1 MFHVDQRPKLT
12 GDLDRIEI
20 STTELM
26 IYGKTKNIMKLKS
39 LSNLEKLWVY
49 TVNQEQFDTIIGL
62 INPKFLYIKE
72 MRVENLSSLESL
84 SNIETLELEWNPKA
98 SKLWDITQNTLLNSL
113 TIIDFKRLN
122 DIRDIPSCK
131 NLESLR
137 LEGGIW
143 NTLKLNTLEPLK
155 YLSNLK
161 YLILSN
167 INTKDESLEPVS
179 HLTWLR
185 ELGISNQFPTEEY
198 ARLSVALPNTQCK
211 YFQPYIHLSNPIDD
225 KDIMVVGKRK
235 PLLNSKVD
243 MKKLK
248 KYEEQFKSLQDK
260 YRDLSD

>member
-1 MFHVDQRPKLT
+1 MFHVDQRPKST

-26 IYGKTKNIMKLKS
+26 IHGKTKNITKLKS

-49 TVNQEQFDTIIGL
+49 TVNQEEFDTIIGL
-62 INPKFLYIKE
+62 VNPQFLYVKE
-72 MRVENLSSLESL
+72 MRVEDLSSLESL

-98 SKLWDITQNTLLNSL
+98 SRLWDITKNTSLKSL

-122 DIRDIPSCK
+122 DIRNIQRCK
-131 NLESLR
+131 KLESLH

-155 YLSNLK
+155 HLSNLK
-161 YLILSN
+161 YLFLSN
-167 INTKDESLEPVS
+167 ISAKDESLEPVS
-179 HLTWLR
+179 QLTGLQ
-185 ELGISNQFPTEEY
+185 ELKISNQFPTEEY
-198 ARLSVALPNTQCK
+198 ARLSVTLPNTQCE
-211 YFQPYIHLSNPIDD
+211 YFQPYIYLSNSIDD
-225 KDIMVVGKRK
+225 KDIMVIGKRK

-243 MKKLK
+243 MKRMK

-260 YRDLSD
+260 YRDL